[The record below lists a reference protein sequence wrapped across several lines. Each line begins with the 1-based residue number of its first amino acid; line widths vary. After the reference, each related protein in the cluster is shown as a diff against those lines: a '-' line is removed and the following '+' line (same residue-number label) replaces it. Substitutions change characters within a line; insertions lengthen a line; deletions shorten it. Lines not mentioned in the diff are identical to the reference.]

1 MQCPFDS
8 WGHLVCTDLK
18 MFRFFQITCYSQ
30 DYHGTILFHN
40 LITPKNARYPP
51 HITEGFEFQL
61 IGNVCAWT
69 LDEVDYINSSIKLR
83 LHK

>member
-1 MQCPFDS
+1 MPE
-8 WGHLVCTDLK
+8 
-18 MFRFFQITCYSQ
+18 
-30 DYHGTILFHN
+30 
-40 LITPKNARYPP
+40 NARYPP

-69 LDEVDYINSSIKLR
+69 LDELDYKNSSIKLR